1 MLSIQY
7 ISDIHLEFRYNLPKI
22 KALADILVLAG
33 DIGDPRSK
41 IYKWFLSDVSSKFK
55 KYFLFVVIM
64 NIMGQTLSRRISLFV
79 ISW

>member
-1 MLSIQY
+1 MLTIQY

-41 IYKWFLSDVSSKFK
+41 YTNGS
-55 KYFLFVVIM
+55 
-64 NIMGQTLSRRISLFV
+64 
-79 ISW
+79 